1 MDSDNDNGL
10 CLLSR
15 VRGFLFVSL
24 SFFNCKTG
32 RTVELSASGYCEV

>member
-10 CLLSR
+10 CLLSWA
-15 VRGFLFVSL
+15 RGFLFVSL

-32 RTVELSASGYCEV
+32 RTLELSAPGYREV